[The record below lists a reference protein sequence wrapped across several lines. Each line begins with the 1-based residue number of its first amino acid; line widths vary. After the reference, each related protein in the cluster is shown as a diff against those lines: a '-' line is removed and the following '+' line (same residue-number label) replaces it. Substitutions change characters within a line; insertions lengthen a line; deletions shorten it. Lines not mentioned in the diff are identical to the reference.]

1 MLFEKDSGEWLS
13 VRVRN
18 RSSWVAGSEA
28 DGAGEGRRWWA
39 TEDERKEVMV
49 EGEGEGYSVEC
60 KSLSIFDQKSNVV
73 GHWAELT
80 SVSRRGIR
88 KSGGHGSP
96 GVGLGKNRSSV
107 PVGFVISGLLG
118 YARMSDVKT

>member
-1 MLFEKDSGEWLS
+1 

-80 SVSRRGIR
+80 TCVSRRGIR

-96 GVGLGKNRSSV
+96 GVGLG
-107 PVGFVISGLLG
+107 I
-118 YARMSDVKT
+118 T

>member
-60 KSLSIFDQKSNVV
+60 KSLSIFDQKSNVD
-73 GHWAELT
+73 WPN
-80 SVSRRGIR
+80 RRIR
-88 KSGGHGSP
+88 LRS
-96 GVGLGKNRSSV
+96 LGRADDVCEPPRNPENREDTDRRV
-107 PVGFVISGLLG
+107 
-118 YARMSDVKT
+118 